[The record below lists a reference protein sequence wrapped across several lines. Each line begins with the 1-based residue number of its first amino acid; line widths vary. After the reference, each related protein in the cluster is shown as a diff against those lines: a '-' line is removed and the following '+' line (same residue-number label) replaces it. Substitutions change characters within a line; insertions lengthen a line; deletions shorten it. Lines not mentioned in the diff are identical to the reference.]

1 MEKVNGE
8 GESTMSKQT
17 MRVRSAALAS
27 GLAGTARTAGGLGL
41 LALLPAMLAVLA
53 MPARA
58 GVAPAAVSAPGISG
72 DYLEARTADVYTGP
86 CFANSEM
93 DLVGKQAVMA
103 WHVRQG
109 AWQGVPLGG
118 LSVVAAV
125 RSSATLGDPFG
136 GPLRASALIVV
147 DQRATPV
154 QRDALVAF
162 ARAMSG
168 ELLSTVVA
176 VESAPIEMAV
186 SAIAGK
192 PGDSGE
198 PGAAAEADAGSGRG
212 LSPEAVAARALHPA
226 EHPGHHHLAAGL
238 AVAGISGEAHLKAGD
253 WIDLATR
260 GIGPKD
266 HLCGNEE
273 VFYPPLT
280 AGRSRVTAVPAVSV
294 AYDFRGPGLG
304 MVWSSPG
311 KRNAFVGRFA
321 H

>member
-1 MEKVNGE
+1 
-8 GESTMSKQT
+8 
-17 MRVRSAALAS
+17 MRTSSVLS
-27 GLAGTARTAGGLGL
+27 GVFDLLDLLDLLTL
-41 LALLPAMLAVLA
+41 LALLPLITAIPAM
-53 MPARA
+53 A
-58 GVAPAAVSAPGISG
+58 GRVAAAAAAAVATPAAPGISG

-93 DLVGKQAVMA
+93 DLAGKQAVVA

-125 RSSATLGDPFG
+125 RSAATLGDPFG
-136 GPLRASALIVV
+136 GPLHAAALIVV
-147 DQRATPV
+147 DQRATPA

-162 ARAMSG
+162 AHAMSG
-168 ELLSTVVA
+168 DLLAKVVA
-176 VESAPIEMAV
+176 VESAPIEMNV
-186 SAIAGK
+186 GAI
-192 PGDSGE
+192 
-198 PGAAAEADAGSGRG
+198 
-212 LSPEAVAARALHPA
+212 SPEVVAARALHPA

-238 AVAGISGEAHLKAGD
+238 AVAGISGDARLKAGA
-253 WIDLATR
+253 WVDLATR
-260 GIGPKD
+260 GIGPQD

-280 AGRSRVTAVPAVSV
+280 ADHSRVTAVPAVTV

-311 KRNAFVGRFA
+311 KRSAFVGRFA
-321 H
+321 R

>member
-1 MEKVNGE
+1 
-8 GESTMSKQT
+8 
-17 MRVRSAALAS
+17 MRTIAVPAGALA
-27 GLAGTARTAGGLGL
+27 L
-41 LALLPAMLAVLA
+41 LALILA
-53 MPARA
+53 MPAQAGPPTAVAATRA
-58 GVAPAAVSAPGISG
+58 ATPAAAAAVPAASAAPGISG

-93 DLVGKQAVMA
+93 DLAGKQAVMA

-125 RSSATLGDPFG
+125 RSAATLGDPFG
-136 GPLRASALIVV
+136 GPLHAAALIVV
-147 DQRATPV
+147 DQRATPA

-162 ARAMSG
+162 AHAMSG
-168 ELLSTVVA
+168 DLLAKVVA
-176 VESAPIEMAV
+176 VESAPIEMNV
-186 SAIAGK
+186 GAI
-192 PGDSGE
+192 
-198 PGAAAEADAGSGRG
+198 
-212 LSPEAVAARALHPA
+212 SPEVLATRALHPA

-238 AVAGISGEAHLKAGD
+238 AVAGISGDARLKAGA
-253 WIDLATR
+253 WVDLATR
-260 GIGPKD
+260 GIGPQD

-280 AGRSRVTAVPAVSV
+280 ADRSRVTAVPAVTV

-311 KRNAFVGRFA
+311 KRSAFVGRFA
-321 H
+321 R